1 MAVSVAAL
9 HSDRPTEVEGSR
21 RVAHAKVTFDN
32 SYPTGGEAVTAA
44 MFGLVRLDFVRV
56 LGTSEDGRIV
66 RYIPSSAKLQV
77 FQQGAAA
84 GPFTEVANATD
95 LSADHVYV
103 TAVGA

>member
-1 MAVSVAAL
+1 MAVSVSATD
-9 HSDRPTEVEGSR
+9 STRPTEVEGAR
-21 RVAHAKVTFDN
+21 RVANAKVTFDS
-32 SYPTGGEAVTAA
+32 SYPTGGEPLTAA

-56 LGTSEDGRIV
+56 HGATEDGRLV
-66 RYIPSSAKLQV
+66 RFIPSTSKLQV

-84 GPFTEVANATD
+84 GAFTEVANATD